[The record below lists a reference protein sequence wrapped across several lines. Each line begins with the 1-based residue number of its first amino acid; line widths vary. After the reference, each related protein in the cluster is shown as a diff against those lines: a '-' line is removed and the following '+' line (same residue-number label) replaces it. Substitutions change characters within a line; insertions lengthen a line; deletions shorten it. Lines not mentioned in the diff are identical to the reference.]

1 LEKFSFDSGI
11 YLLELFLYK
20 PYRIEIG
27 ALGKIIFPP
36 GYYYYAGTA
45 QKNLNARL
53 ERYQQ
58 GPENK
63 HWHIDYF
70 LEEALIKRIFASE
83 LDREAEC
90 QLARN
95 LRELPETEIIARELG
110 SSDCSCESHL
120 IYSPEPLSEEEI
132 EDVMPE

>member
-1 LEKFSFDSGI
+1 MESYSFDSGI

-27 ALGKIIFPP
+27 ALGKITFPP

-53 ERYQQ
+53 KRYQQ

-70 LEEALIKRIFASE
+70 LEEAIIKRIFASQAE
-83 LDREAEC
+83 REAEC
-90 QLARN
+90 QMARD
-95 LRELPETEIIARELG
+95 LKELEETKIIASGLG
-110 SSDCSCESHL
+110 SSDCCCESHL
-120 IYSPEPLSEEEI
+120 IYAFEPLSEEKI
-132 EDVMPE
+132 EEVMPE

>member
-1 LEKFSFDSGI
+1 LESYSFDSGI

-27 ALGKIIFPP
+27 ALGKITFPP

-53 ERYQQ
+53 KRYQQ
-58 GPENK
+58 GPENR

-70 LEEALIKRIFASE
+70 LEEAIIKRIFASPVE
-83 LDREAEC
+83 REAEC
-90 QLARN
+90 QLARS
-95 LRELPETEIIARELG
+95 LKKLEDTEIIASGLG

-120 IYSPEPLSEEEI
+120 IYTPEPLSEEEI